1 MHYNTDFIFVN
12 VCRWDYR
19 RYDWCL
25 SGIPKA
31 WVVWMCYDAFWMCSW
46 VVSFFLFHSLSQP
59 TILPFLFFF
68 FKLHCHWL
76 LLQLPET
83 CLIIYILYFIINKT
97 DNDSFYFTGFI
108 DYKQNKNKIIKQ
120 QWFLTV
126 FLKSKIPEWK

>member
-1 MHYNTDFIFVN
+1 MVLPCTTTLTSSLWMFAGGTTDDTTDALVGF
-12 VCRWDYR
+12 RKR
-19 RYDWCL
+19 EL
-25 SGIPKA
+25 SECVMMPFGC
-31 WVVWMCYDAFWMCSW
+31 VLES
-46 VVSFFLFHSLSQP
+46 FLFFSFIPSHN
-59 TILPFLFFF
+59 LPFYPSFFF

-126 FLKSKIPEWK
+126 F